1 MLNYKT
7 KTMKTIKTIKLLA
20 LLFMSSLA
28 IVSCSSDDDGDHHD
42 DDHDHENELITTVI
56 YTLTN
61 TSDSSVV
68 TLTFRDLDGPG
79 GQDPE
84 PIVVSGPLAANA
96 TYTGELKLW
105 NETESPAE
113 DISEEIAEMEA
124 DEHEV
129 FYVNTAGVTI
139 AKTDVDANNN
149 PLGFDTN
156 VTTGAAGSGSLT
168 VILIHEPTK
177 PNDGTPNGAGG
188 STDIEVSYP
197 IEVQ

>member
-7 KTMKTIKTIKLLA
+7 KTIKTIKLLA

-28 IVSCSSDDDGDHHD
+28 IVSCSNDDDGDHHD
-42 DDHDHENELITTVI
+42 DDHDHENELITTVV

-61 TSDSSVV
+61 TTDNTDVI

-84 PIVVSGPLAANA
+84 PIIVSGPLAANA

-156 VTTGAAGSGSLT
+156 VTTGATGSGSLT